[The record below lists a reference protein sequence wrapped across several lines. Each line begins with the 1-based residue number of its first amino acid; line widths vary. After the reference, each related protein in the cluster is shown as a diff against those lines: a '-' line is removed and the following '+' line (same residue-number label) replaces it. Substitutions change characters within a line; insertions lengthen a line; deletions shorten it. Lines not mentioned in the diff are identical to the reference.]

1 MLIDGTLEFPER
13 IQRKERAKTWV
24 SKMDFPFLEFSK
36 VCLKVKEK
44 IMTPITVILSVRRE
58 NI

>member
-1 MLIDGTLEFPER
+1 MTKGLSEYQER
-13 IQRKERAKTWV
+13 MNERAKTWV

-36 VCLKVKEK
+36 VCLKIKEK
-44 IMTPITVILSVRRE
+44 IMTPITVILSVHRE

>member
-1 MLIDGTLEFPER
+1 
-13 IQRKERAKTWV
+13 
-24 SKMDFPFLEFSK
+24 MDFPFLEFSE

-44 IMTPITVILSVRRE
+44 IMTPITVIPGAHRE